1 MKNLLTAKSLY
12 TLLAVVAWTLLVYVV
27 LEGTGRMLFSVEV
40 LPRFWIRDFFA
51 HLVFSGLIFLMAR
64 NFTVYAIAYLLL
76 MTLLHI
82 SNNLK
87 MVILGG
93 PIMPDDFIS
102 VRNMFMLF
110 NDWKLWLM
118 VLMLVL
124 PLIALL
130 SMVHWKKLRS
140 WVSLSLIGLCTVVL
154 LNWPGQISGALDR
167 QFGDWIWNQPGNYRQ
182 RGLIIH
188 LIQEA
193 ARNIS
198 RANDVPDSQS
208 VEQALETLMP
218 GDRTGP
224 VTTAGFDRR
233 NVHLI
238 LLESVWDPMLRQ
250 GVEFAREPLSMEVRE
265 LLAKT
270 GHATILSPVFG
281 GYTANAE
288 FEILCGFPVTVD
300 TVFFEGWVRQ
310 DAPCLPAHLRSK
322 GYSTFASHPN
332 SPAFWNR
339 VNVYRRI
346 GFDTYWAL
354 PDFEQDDMNSKFL
367 GDSSL

>member
-1 MKNLLTAKSLY
+1 M
-12 TLLAVVAWTLLVYVV
+12 VAWTLLVYVV

-130 SMVHWKKLRS
+130 RMDHWKKLRS
-140 WVSLSLIGLCTVVL
+140 RVSLSLKGLSTDVL
-154 LNWPGQISGALDR
+154 LNWPGQNNGALDR
-167 QFGDWIWNQPGNYRQ
+167 QY
-182 RGLIIH
+182 
-188 LIQEA
+188 
-193 ARNIS
+193 
-198 RANDVPDSQS
+198 
-208 VEQALETLMP
+208 
-218 GDRTGP
+218 
-224 VTTAGFDRR
+224 
-233 NVHLI
+233 
-238 LLESVWDPMLRQ
+238 
-250 GVEFAREPLSMEVRE
+250 
-265 LLAKT
+265 
-270 GHATILSPVFG
+270 
-281 GYTANAE
+281 
-288 FEILCGFPVTVD
+288 VD
-300 TVFFEGWVRQ
+300 
-310 DAPCLPAHLRSK
+310 K
-322 GYSTFASHPN
+322 
-332 SPAFWNR
+332 
-339 VNVYRRI
+339 I
-346 GFDTYWAL
+346 
-354 PDFEQDDMNSKFL
+354 
-367 GDSSL
+367 